1 MRFRYLFPVL
11 ELALSVALVF
21 IPASRCLPYY
31 RLIGSD
37 GREVTS
43 VEGPPFDTCMAN
55 SEEFATGVNFPATLI
70 VQPILLL
77 KWEYSNDQ
85 HDWLHDTLWRSVG
98 FTIVGVLVWFFVGR
112 LFDDMIEWHRARA
125 WTAGPPHLRSTICY
139 RYRRIGDTDFGQP
152 KTSHA
157 RDWVAVCRVKYLFGL
172 CSAT

>member
-1 MRFRYLFPVL
+1 
-11 ELALSVALVF
+11 
-21 IPASRCLPYY
+21 
-31 RLIGSD
+31 
-37 GREVTS
+37 
-43 VEGPPFDTCMAN
+43 MAN

-125 WTAGPPHLRSTICY
+125 WPARHISDLLFAIVTAVWRH
-139 RYRRIGDTDFGQP
+139 
-152 KTSHA
+152 
-157 RDWVAVCRVKYLFGL
+157 
-172 CSAT
+172 